1 MKLNITTLR
10 NDFPALHRQV
20 YGKPLVY
27 LDSAATA
34 QKPQAVIDAID
45 EMNAGING
53 NVHRAVHYLAIQA
66 TERYEQARETIRRF
80 INAQKTQEIIFTAG
94 TTAAINLVAFSF
106 GERFVKK
113 GDEIVIT
120 EAEHH
125 SNIVPW
131 QLLCERKEAKLKV
144 LPVDDSGRLQ
154 IERLPELLTERT
166 RIVAVT
172 QASNVLGIVYPIR
185 EIIQIAHSK
194 GEMQY
199 ITSIGCPYGCR
210 FCAVSMPFQ
219 PRPMQRIDNELSQL
233 HEATGFTE
241 VSFAD
246 PNIAHF
252 AYTAESGKNI
262 RFDAVTR
269 MRALGAVMRKLDA
282 SWECNMRCPDL
293 TPDMV
298 DAMAHGKC
306 THMELG
312 CESGSERV
320 LRDIVRKGHGVEAIR
335 QAVKSVKGSGISTM
349 YSFLAFMPG
358 ETMQDIIETMDLI
371 DWIVDADPLARVSI
385 YQFTPYP
392 GTPLYQDAVSG
403 KHGYPPFSPPKTM
416 MEWGRMRLMAS
427 PIYWIA
433 GLNFRLDNSRKNF
446 PGDDWRLIE
455 PYIKQAQIQWRNRE
469 ILDFPV
475 EEVEQLISAQLAKRQ
490 KNRCV

>member
-1 MKLNITTLR
+1 MHNDIDIVLAYPLPTADSPVQLVPLSILYPGAYFKAQGLR
-10 NDFPALHRQV
+10 VEYFDQRFDP
-20 YGKPLVY
+20 PEM
-27 LDSAATA
+27 LD
-34 QKPQAVIDAID
+34 D
-45 EMNAGING
+45 
-53 NVHRAVHYLAIQA
+53 L
-66 TERYEQARETIRRF
+66 IRRSKEIAVSAMTGYQCGKAAEILMRAKS
-80 INAQKTQEIIFTAG
+80 INPDIVTGVGGHHARILPDEVLSEPFVDTIY
-94 TTAAINLVAFSF
+94 
-106 GERFVKK
+106 ERIDYGMDLFPL
-113 GDEIVIT
+113 DDQT
-120 EAEHH
+120 
-125 SNIVPW
+125 
-131 QLLCERKEAKLKV
+131 
-144 LPVDDSGRLQ
+144 LPYFR
-154 IERLPELLTERT
+154 R
-166 RIVAVT
+166 
-172 QASNVLGIVYPIR
+172 
-185 EIIQIAHSK
+185 